1 MKISIYNS
9 LLNFQNTKRFKQFF
23 FVFTLLVFGVFSQS
37 VSAQFVSIENDRDA
51 TEGNILPGRF
61 IVRVASLSFS
71 GNVTVNYDVIL
82 SSTATEGSDFGTLS
96 RSVPITVDF
105 FGGGSEYINV
115 SVLDD
120 LFVEGE
126 ETVIV
131 KLSPSNDY
139 NIDSANDEATV
150 TIADDDTTTL
160 QINNVQAT
168 EGNNLVF
175 DISTDQAV
183 VYEHTVTVDF
193 SGGTATK
200 GTLGFTDPDDYN
212 GDQQEI
218 TFLPG
223 QTSKQMAVV
232 TGNDTRV
239 EGNETFIATLSSD
252 DNTSVIAGDTG
263 TGTILNNDLAQ
274 VTVLANRPSTNENG
288 SGNNGDLE

>member
-1 MKISIYNS
+1 MKISIYYS

-139 NIDSANDEATV
+139 NIDYKHNKLYPEKYLYLNKTNNYFENIQSKL
-150 TIADDDTTTL
+150 IAQKNGYDDAL
-160 QINNVQAT
+160 
-168 EGNNLVF
+168 
-175 DISTDQAV
+175 
-183 VYEHTVTVDF
+183 
-193 SGGTATK
+193 
-200 GTLGFTDPDDYN
+200 
-212 GDQQEI
+212 
-218 TFLPG
+218 
-223 QTSKQMAVV
+223 
-232 TGNDTRV
+232 
-239 EGNETFIATLSSD
+239 
-252 DNTSVIAGDTG
+252 
-263 TGTILNNDLAQ
+263 ILNESDKICCCSSSNIYFVKKNKIFTPPINDGALDG
-274 VTVLANRPSTNENG
+274 TVRRLLIEKKKYVQNVIRILSVCVIIKWI
-288 SGNNGDLE
+288 LLRIYRIR